1 MSAVP
6 CKMSGNNGAWYGQTI
21 TILLSC
27 AGILSGAAMA
37 GPVGAVVGG
46 FVGSALGTVVGV
58 AAGFVGAD
66 VRKTLSEHDI
76 FKRYNKDNDLESAV
90 EAERKSDQQN
100 KI

>member
-1 MSAVP
+1 
-6 CKMSGNNGAWYGQTI
+6 
-21 TILLSC
+21 
-27 AGILSGAAMA
+27 MA

-58 AAGFVGAD
+58 AAGCVGVE
-66 VRKTLSEHDI
+66 VRKTLGEHDI
-76 FKRYNKDNDLESAV
+76 FKRNNKDNDLESAV